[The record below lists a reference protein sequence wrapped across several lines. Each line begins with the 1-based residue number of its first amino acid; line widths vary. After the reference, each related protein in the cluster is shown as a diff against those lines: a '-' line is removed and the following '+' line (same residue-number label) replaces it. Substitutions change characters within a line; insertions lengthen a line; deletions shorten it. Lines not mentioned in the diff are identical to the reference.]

1 MHTWKS
7 TGNIRLSRLF
17 KISANRGGE
26 GRWWSCKGNKVRICY
41 LHLTSNFRKS
51 NMSGRAPGR

>member
-17 KISANRGGE
+17 KISANRGRGDGGVVKE
-26 GRWWSCKGNKVRICY
+26 MRSVFVAY
-41 LHLTSNFRKS
+41 T
-51 NMSGRAPGR
+51 